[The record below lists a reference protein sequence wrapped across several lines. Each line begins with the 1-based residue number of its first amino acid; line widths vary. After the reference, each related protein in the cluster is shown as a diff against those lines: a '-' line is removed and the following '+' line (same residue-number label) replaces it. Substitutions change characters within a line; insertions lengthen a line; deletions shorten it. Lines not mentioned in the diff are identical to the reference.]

1 MIKVHKESPEYW
13 SATIFN
19 KQEAAEVTI
28 SHEENIADFVVQD
41 SDDDLTLIQFDQPDD
56 MRALAYQL
64 IEHAGLLQDRID
76 ISEGRGGDQ

>member
-1 MIKVHKESPEYW
+1 MITVHMDKSDYW
-13 SATIFN
+13 SATVSN
-19 KQEAAEVTI
+19 EQESASAMI
-28 SHEENIADFVVQD
+28 SHEDNSADFIVKD
-41 SDDDLTLIQFDQPDD
+41 SDGDLAMIRFDQPDD

>member
-1 MIKVHKESPEYW
+1 MISIHIDKPDYW
-13 SATIFN
+13 SATISN
-19 KQEAAEVTI
+19 QQETATVVI
-28 SHEENIADFVVQD
+28 SHEDNLADFIVRD
-41 SDDDLTLIQFDQPDD
+41 SDDDLAMIRFDLPDD